1 MSYVFADP
9 KIGNCSTLVTHIDD
23 PYKLKHLKGL
33 IEDNNKMILVCM
45 SNHGANFLKINGI
58 PSSNLRVLLPAID
71 NFIQP
76 RRIVIATSGRIY
88 ADGRKNENWLLTV
101 AEKLELGNF
110 EFRFF
115 GDGWEKISTKLE
127 NAGAICKLFVSKN
140 DFASD
145 HYEINESYS
154 TIDYWMYL
162 GFDEGSMGCLD
173 AAFSG
178 VPLITTPQGFHLDF
192 PNGIEYPVTSPT
204 ELIAVLE
211 KLEQKRRHILNSI
224 NNWSWRN
231 YAINYIDIWIKESM
245 VEPDLIFLDSPINNE
260 KSIAYGFSRKH
271 RLSLRRIRSA
281 LLRTKIALKFRK

>member
-1 MSYVFADP
+1 MSYVFADS
-9 KIGNCSTLVTHIDD
+9 KIDNCSTLVTHIDD

-33 IEDNNKMILVCM
+33 VKDNNKMILVCM
-45 SNHGANFLKINGI
+45 SNHGANFLRTNGI

-71 NFIQP
+71 DFIGP

-88 ADGRKNENWLLTV
+88 ADGRKNENWLLAV
-101 AEKLELGNF
+101 AEKMELGSF

-115 GDGWEKISTKLE
+115 GDGWEKISTRLE
-127 NAGAICKLFVSKN
+127 NAGAICKLFTSTT

-145 HYEINESYS
+145 HYEINENYS

-178 VPLITTPQGFHLDF
+178 IPLITTPQGFHLDF
-192 PNGIEYPVTSPT
+192 PNGIEHPVSSPT

-211 KLEQKRRHILNSI
+211 KLEQNRLLILKSKNS
-224 NNWSWRN
+224 WSWREYARN
-231 YAINYIDIWIKESM
+231 YVDIWNKNSLD
-245 VEPDLIFLDSPINNE
+245 VVDLSLLDSPINYD
-260 KSIAYGFSRKH
+260 KSIAYGFSPKH
-271 RLSLRRIRSA
+271 RLSFRRFRSA
-281 LLRTKIALKFRK
+281 LLRTKFALKFRK